1 MRAIRSILAVAV
13 AAALAGCALKSPP
26 PRDELSNEAAA
37 NRQVP
42 HKWTAQGG
50 APAAVGDGWLAS
62 FSDPQLDQLVREA
75 LAFNPDLRVAAAR
88 VEQAAAHQK
97 VAGALLYPQVSLLAR
112 GGGKMSGDSSGLE
125 GVGVFVNWELDL
137 WGRVRSGAAAAESQY
152 VFAALDAQY
161 ARQSIAAQV
170 AKSWFLATEARMQ
183 KALADDTV
191 RASERLAGLA
201 QQRLRVG
208 VGDEYDVRLAQAN
221 LQSFRDAAQNLD
233 LAYQQALRSLE
244 TLAGRYPGAVVAVRP
259 ELAPAP
265 APVPVGMPS
274 ELLERRPDVVAAE
287 RRVAVAFYRT
297 EEAKAARLPRISL
310 TAAVTSISSELFV
323 LKQQDNPVWSAG
335 ASLMAPLFLG
345 GQLQGQVE
353 VRTAE
358 QKQAVAEYGRI
369 GARAF
374 GEVENALSAG
384 FAVDAR
390 EAILKQAVAENERAL
405 ELANIR
411 YRVGSGDLR
420 GVLQQSLA
428 LYAAQVSLIRVRSE
442 QLVQRVNL
450 YLALGGSYDERPAE
464 PQSGAPQ
471 TGTESGP
478 RQ

>member
-1 MRAIRSILAVAV
+1 MRAARPILAVVVAV
-13 AAALAGCALKSPP
+13 ALAGCALKSPP
-26 PRDELSNEAAA
+26 ARDEIAQAAAA

-42 HKWTAQGG
+42 QRWAAPGG
-50 APAAVGDGWLAS
+50 APGAVADGWLAS
-62 FSDPQLDQLVREA
+62 FSDTQLDELVREA
-75 LAFNPDLRVAAAR
+75 LAYNPDLRVAAAR
-88 VEQAAAHQK
+88 VEQATAYQK
-97 VAGALLYPQVSLLAR
+97 VAGALLYPQVNLLAR

-125 GVGVFVNWELDL
+125 GIGVFVNWELDL
-137 WGRVRSGAAAAESQY
+137 WGRVRAGAAAAESQY
-152 VFAALDAQY
+152 VSAALDDQY

-170 AKSWFLATEARMQ
+170 AKGWFLATEARMQ

-221 LQSFRDAAQNLD
+221 LQTFRDAAANLEN
-233 LAYQQALRSLE
+233 AYQQAVRSLE
-244 TLAGRYPGAVVAVRP
+244 ALAGRYPAAVLAVRP

-265 APVPVGMPS
+265 APVPVGMPA
-274 ELLERRPDVVAAE
+274 ELMERRPDVVAAE
-287 RRVAVAFYRT
+287 RRVAAAFYRT

-323 LKQQDNPVWSAG
+323 LKDQDNPVWSAG

-384 FAVDAR
+384 FALDAR
-390 EAILKQAVAENERAL
+390 EAILKQAVAENERAV

-442 QLVQRVNL
+442 RLVQRVNL
-450 YLALGGSYDERPAE
+450 YLALGGSFEERPPEQE
-464 PQSGAPQ
+464 PA
-471 TGTESGP
+471 TEGTA

>member
-1 MRAIRSILAVAV
+1 MRALRSVLAVAV
-13 AAALAGCALKSPP
+13 AAALGACALKPP
-26 PRDELSNEAAA
+26 PERDEIANEAAA

-42 HKWTAQGG
+42 PKWTAPGG
-50 APAAVGDGWLAS
+50 APGAVADGWLAS
-62 FSDPQLDQLVREA
+62 FSDTQLDELVREA
-75 LAFNPDLRVAAAR
+75 LAYNPDLRITAAR
-88 VEQAAAHQK
+88 VEQAAAYQK
-97 VAGALLYPQVSLLAR
+97 VAGAILYPQVNLLAR

-152 VFAALDAQY
+152 VSAALDNQY

-170 AKSWFLATEARMQ
+170 AKGWFLATEARMQ

-191 RASERLAGLA
+191 RASTRLVGLA
-201 QQRLRVG
+201 QDRLRVG

-221 LQSFRDAAQNLD
+221 LQTFRDVVQNLD
-233 LAYQQALRSLE
+233 AAYQQALRSLE
-244 TLAGRYPGAVVAVRP
+244 MLAGRYPAAVVAVRP

-274 ELLERRPDVVAAE
+274 DLLERRPDVVAAE
-287 RRVAVAFYRT
+287 RRVAAAFYRT

-323 LKQQDNPVWSAG
+323 LKDQNNPVWSAG

-358 QKQAVAEYGRI
+358 QKQAVAEYGRT

-374 GEVENALSAG
+374 GEVENALSNG
-384 FAVDAR
+384 FALDAR
-390 EAILKQAVAENERAL
+390 EAILKQAVVENERAV
-405 ELANIR
+405 ELASIR

-442 QLVQRVNL
+442 RLVQRVNL
-450 YLALGGSYDERPAE
+450 YLALGGSFDERPAE
-464 PQSGAPQ
+464 PPAGEPKAPA
-471 TGTESGP
+471 ENEP

>member
-1 MRAIRSILAVAV
+1 MGALRSILAVAI

-26 PRDELSNEAAA
+26 ERGELANEAAA

-42 HKWTAQGG
+42 QKWTAPGG
-50 APAAVGDGWLAS
+50 APDAVADGWLAS
-62 FSDPQLDQLVREA
+62 FSDTQLDELVREA
-75 LAFNPDLRVAAAR
+75 LAYNPDLRVAAAR
-88 VEQAAAHQK
+88 VEQATAYQK
-97 VAGALLYPQVSLLAR
+97 VAGALLYPQVNLLAR
-112 GGGKMSGDSSGLE
+112 GGGKFSGDSSGLQ
-125 GVGVFVNWELDL
+125 GIGIFVNWELDL

-152 VFAALDAQY
+152 VSAALDDQY

-170 AKSWFLATEARMQ
+170 AKGWFLATEARMQ
-183 KALADDTV
+183 KTLADETV
-191 RASERLAGLA
+191 RASDRLAGLA
-201 QQRLRVG
+201 QDRLRVG

-221 LQSFRDAAQNLD
+221 LQSFRDAATNLEN
-233 LAYQQALRSLE
+233 AYQQAVRSLE
-244 TLAGRYPGAVVAVRP
+244 TLAGRYPAAVLGVRP
-259 ELAPAP
+259 ELAATT
-265 APVPVGMPS
+265 APVPVGMPA
-274 ELLERRPDVVAAE
+274 ELMERRPDVVAAE
-287 RRVAVAFYRT
+287 RRVAAAFYRT
-297 EEAKAARLPRISL
+297 EEAKAARLPRIAL
-310 TAAVTSISSELFV
+310 TAAVSSISSELFV

-384 FAVDAR
+384 FALDAR
-390 EAILKQAVAENERAL
+390 EAILKQAVAENERVV

-420 GVLQQSLA
+420 GVLQQNLV

-442 QLVQRVNL
+442 RLVQRVNL
-450 YLALGGSYDERPAE
+450 YLALGGGFQERPPE
-464 PQSGAPQ
+464 PQTGAPQ
-471 TGTESGP
+471 AAAENQP